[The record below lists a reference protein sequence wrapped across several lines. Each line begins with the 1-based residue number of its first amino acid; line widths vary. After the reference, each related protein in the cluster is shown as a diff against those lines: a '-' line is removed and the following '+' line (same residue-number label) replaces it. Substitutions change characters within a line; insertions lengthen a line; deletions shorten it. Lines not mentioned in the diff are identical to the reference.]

1 MGLFDKLF
9 GKKTTTTNT
18 MADNTSAVV
27 HEENA
32 AQSVVIDM
40 SKSAENLNNVLINM
54 SKSSK
59 IDMTKH
65 QARVALAMDYSGSM
79 GNLFRNGSVQDVIT
93 RLLPIALKFDDNR
106 EL

>member
-9 GKKTTTTNT
+9 GKKTSTTNT

-32 AQSVVIDM
+32 AQPVVIDM

-65 QARVALAMDYSGSM
+65 QAISIKQGLRSLWITLEVW
-79 GNLFRNGSVQDVIT
+79 VIFLET
-93 RLLPIALKFDDNR
+93 DLYKM
-106 EL
+106 

>member
-9 GKKTTTTNT
+9 GKKTSTTNT

-32 AQSVVIDM
+32 AQPVVIDM

-59 IDMTKH
+59 IDMTKLK
-65 QARVALAMDYSGSM
+65 QGLRSLWITLEVW
-79 GNLFRNGSVQDVIT
+79 VIFLET
-93 RLLPIALKFDDNR
+93 DLYKM
-106 EL
+106 

>member
-9 GKKTTTTNT
+9 GKKTSTTNT

-32 AQSVVIDM
+32 AQPVVIDM

-54 SKSSK
+54 FCTNTKS
-59 IDMTKH
+59 IAYRHDAKH
-65 QARVALAMDYSGSM
+65 CKSCSH
-79 GNLFRNGSVQDVIT
+79 S
-93 RLLPIALKFDDNR
+93 FDICCK
-106 EL
+106 

>member
-54 SKSSK
+54 SKSSIK
-59 IDMTKH
+59 QGLRSLWITLE
-65 QARVALAMDYSGSM
+65 VW
-79 GNLFRNGSVQDVIT
+79 VIFLET
-93 RLLPIALKFDDNR
+93 DLYKM
-106 EL
+106 